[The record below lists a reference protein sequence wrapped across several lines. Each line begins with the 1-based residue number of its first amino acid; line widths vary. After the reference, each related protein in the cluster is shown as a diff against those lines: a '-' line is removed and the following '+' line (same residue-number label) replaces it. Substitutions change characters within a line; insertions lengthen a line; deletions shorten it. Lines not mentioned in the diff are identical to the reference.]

1 MNDRAVPRVRM
12 DAFPLPR
19 AGQLAVP
26 ALLLGAPVLIL
37 FFGVETALEYRRE
50 AVLGGEWF
58 RLLSASFTHLTPGH
72 ALLNMGAALLLWLY
86 AGDMP
91 MRAWWFGIV
100 CCSLGVGAGLLVFN
114 PEISWYV
121 GMSGL
126 LHGMVPPI
134 VAFRLLRRA
143 DRFALLLAAGLVLKI
158 CAEQLWGSSPGT
170 AALAGGPVVVDAHLW
185 GALSGALLCLPLLL
199 ATAAGRGKNKNS
211 P

>member
-12 DAFPLPR
+12 NAFPLPR
-19 AGQLAVP
+19 SGSLAVP
-26 ALLLGAPVLIL
+26 ALLLGAPTLIL
-37 FFGVETALEYRRE
+37 LCGMEAALEYRRE

-58 RLLSASFTHLTPGH
+58 RLLSSSFAHLTPGH
-72 ALLNMGAALLLWLY
+72 ALLNMGAAALLWLY

-91 MRAWWFGIV
+91 ARVWWFAIV
-100 CCSLGVGAGLLVFN
+100 CCSLGVGAGLLAFN

-126 LHGMVPPI
+126 LHGLVPPI

-143 DRFALLLAAGLVLKI
+143 DRFAMLLAAGLTLKI
-158 CAEQLWGSSPGT
+158 CAEQLWGVSPGT
-170 AALAGGPVVVDAHLW
+170 AALAGGPVIVDAHLW
-185 GALSGALLCLPLLL
+185 GALSGALLCPLLL
-199 ATAAGRGKNKNS
+199 LSLTAGRGKNKIS